1 MANVCFF
8 LAVCFEMFSEMS
20 PCCGLV
26 VAYLALDLSSALFSG
41 HLNLPSLR
49 ILFHNKGKDSFS
61 VTVYIAPVSIH
72 KHNKHMYPTRTLFA
86 TYLQ

>member
-1 MANVCFF
+1 MLWPCGCISRTRS
-8 LAVCFEMFSEMS
+8 LECAV
-20 PCCGLV
+20 PGP
-26 VAYLALDLSSALFSG
+26 SG
-41 HLNLPSLR
+41 HLNLLSLR